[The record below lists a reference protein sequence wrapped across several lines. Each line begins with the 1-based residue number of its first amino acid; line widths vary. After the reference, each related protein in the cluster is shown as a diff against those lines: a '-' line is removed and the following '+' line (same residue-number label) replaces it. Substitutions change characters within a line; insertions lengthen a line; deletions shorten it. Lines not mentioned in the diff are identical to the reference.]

1 MVSIKKAQLA
11 GSWYPGRPDSL
22 KKEIDAC
29 FTNKEFGPGET
40 FACLNKVNREIIGGV
55 SGHAGLPYSG
65 PSAAFTYLNLFKEK
79 IPDTVIVIGFH
90 HRESYGN
97 VFLESGVWETPL
109 GNLNVDDELGQKL
122 SLGSKTLKSNESAFL
137 RSKENSVELQMP
149 FIKYCAGEND
159 VKILPI
165 KIQAH
170 DYNTLDNIAEEVSTA
185 IKSVDKDVVIVASSD
200 MSHYN
205 VFDKKQL
212 ETLKEIDR
220 KVIEQFLGLNA
231 KNVLNPNQVIDK
243 KFYNQF
249 DHPASSICGVHTMT
263 TLILTCKK
271 LNAARTKFLKYYCS
285 KDISPGGGAWTV
297 GYFSGI
303 ILK

>member
-29 FTNKEFGPGET
+29 FTNKEFGPGEP
-40 FACLNKVNREIIGGV
+40 FECLNKENREIIGGV
-55 SGHAGLPYSG
+55 SGHAGLSFSG

-97 VFLESGVWETPL
+97 VFLESGEWETPL
-109 GNLNVDDELGQKL
+109 GNLLVDEELGKQLGLVSKILKSDEL
-122 SLGSKTLKSNESAFL
+122 AFL

-165 KIQAH
+165 KIQSH
-170 DYNTLDNIAEEVSTA
+170 DFATLDSIAEEVSTA
-185 IKSVDKDVVIVASSD
+185 IKSTDKDVIIVASSD

-205 VFDKKQL
+205 IFETKQL

-220 KVIEQFLGLNA
+220 RVIEQFLDLNA
-231 KNVLNPNQVIDK
+231 KNILNPGQVIDQK
-243 KFYNQF
+243 LYNQF
-249 DHPASSICGVHTMT
+249 DHPGSSVCGVNTMT
-263 TLILTCKK
+263 TLILICKK
-271 LNAARTKFLKYYCS
+271 LNATRSKFLKYYCS
-285 KDISPGGGAWTV
+285 KDVHPVVVHGQ
-297 GYFSGI
+297 
-303 ILK
+303 

>member
-29 FTNKEFGPGET
+29 FTNKEFGPGEP
-40 FACLNKVNREIIGGV
+40 FECLNKENREIIGGV
-55 SGHAGLPYSG
+55 SGHAGLSFSG

-97 VFLESGVWETPL
+97 VFLESGEWETPL
-109 GNLNVDDELGQKL
+109 GNLLVDEELGKQLGLVSKILKSDEL
-122 SLGSKTLKSNESAFL
+122 AFL

-165 KIQAH
+165 KIQSH
-170 DYNTLDNIAEEVSTA
+170 DFATLDSIAEEVSTA
-185 IKSVDKDVVIVASSD
+185 IKSTDKDVIIVASSD

-205 VFDKKQL
+205 IFETKQL

-220 KVIEQFLGLNA
+220 RVIEQFLDLNA
-231 KNVLNPNQVIDK
+231 KNILNPGQVIDQK
-243 KFYNQF
+243 LYNQF
-249 DHPASSICGVHTMT
+249 DHPESSVCGVHTMT
-263 TLILTCKK
+263 TLILICKK
-271 LNAARTKFLKYYCS
+271 LNATRSKFLKYYCS